1 MVSSTNVGTIFQ
13 INGTVSEG
21 YAGLIDKFSSLMVG
35 IHEAVTKNSVPM
47 RPFTVRLMGNRCNMM
62 LGTVKS
68 PGELKLSDIKDWNKM
83 FDTLS
88 DIKAW
93 DCFNYSLLRKVIDDC
108 LKESEDYAHLKSE
121 IEIYDGAV
129 EDFLQSTLLVEFLD
143 VFRELFPDD
152 SSYYQGCGRL
162 KAKLTGD
169 LATMTMAKYRSTK
182 GHLMSQFRLQNC
194 VLQLAVAS
202 SGCVILHWYLPQYLI
217 PHIKQHCKVLQPD
230 FGQAGVIELCI
241 DDCVLYQ
248 VSTYHMTHTKFL
260 RTHNILL
267 STGPMLNEH

>member
-1 MVSSTNVGTIFQ
+1 MSSTIVETIFK
-13 INGTVSEG
+13 INGTVSKR
-21 YAGLIDKFSSLMVG
+21 YDDLMARFSSLMVG
-35 IHEAVTKNSVPM
+35 IHQAVTKGSTPM
-47 RPFTVRLMGNRCNMM
+47 DQFTVHLMGLRCNMM

-68 PGELKLSDIKDWNKM
+68 PGELKLRDIKDWTEM

-121 IEIYDGAV
+121 IESYDGAV
-129 EDFLQSTLLVEFLD
+129 EAFLQSTLLVEFLD

-182 GHLMSQFRLQNC
+182 GHLMSQFRLHNC
-194 VLQLAVAS
+194 VLRLAVTG
-202 SGCVILHWYLPQYLI
+202 SGCVILHWYLPPYLI

-241 DDCVLYQ
+241 DDYVLYQ
-248 VSTYHMTHTKFL
+248 VSTYHNYVH
-260 RTHNILL
+260 
-267 STGPMLNEH
+267 P